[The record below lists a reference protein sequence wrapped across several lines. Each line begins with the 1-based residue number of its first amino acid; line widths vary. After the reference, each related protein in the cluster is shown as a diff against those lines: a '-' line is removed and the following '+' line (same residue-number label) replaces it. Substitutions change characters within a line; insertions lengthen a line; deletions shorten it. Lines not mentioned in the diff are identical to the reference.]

1 MKVLSRNYPYVIFLQ
16 NSPNGMFKSRGV
28 RQQYRRQ
35 FLAVDEKPLD
45 ANWKQMMSFSICEAV
60 LETACNM

>member
-1 MKVLSRNYPYVIFLQ
+1 
-16 NSPNGMFKSRGV
+16 MFKSRGV

-35 FLAVDEKPLD
+35 FLAVDGKPLD
-45 ANWKQMMSFSICEAV
+45 ANWKQMMPFSIGEAV